1 MNAVLRLVGVE
12 VAKVRTTRM
21 WIGLLLG
28 AVGLA
33 ALGAIATLAIA
44 GTPDGLEAGLTPIET
59 VEDVRDFVTT
69 GSIAG
74 VFALVLGA
82 TAMTTEHRH
91 RTLSGTFLATPK
103 RWPVVVAKV
112 IAYGVAGFA
121 FGVVGGLIPLVAVA
135 VKFAVAGEVV
145 PFGASVIVAVLAV
158 GAGAAFSGAMG
169 AAAGAALRSQL
180 IAIIGVLG
188 WALVVESLVGA
199 ILPATVKWFPFAGL
213 ATSLTQTGTDLL
225 SPPAAGLMMALYLA
239 IALGVGLAVTMAR
252 DVE

>member
-28 AVGLA
+28 AAGLA

-82 TAMTTEHRH
+82 TANFTATATSGIRAPTTPKANP
-91 RTLSGTFLATPK
+91 ATP
-103 RWPVVVAKV
+103 
-112 IAYGVAGFA
+112 
-121 FGVVGGLIPLVAVA
+121 
-135 VKFAVAGEVV
+135 
-145 PFGASVIVAVLAV
+145 
-158 GAGAAFSGAMG
+158 
-169 AAAGAALRSQL
+169 
-180 IAIIGVLG
+180 
-188 WALVVESLVGA
+188 
-199 ILPATVKWFPFAGL
+199 
-213 ATSLTQTGTDLL
+213 
-225 SPPAAGLMMALYLA
+225 
-239 IALGVGLAVTMAR
+239 
-252 DVE
+252 